1 MNMTELPQREAALAE
16 LAQFEQRYGYDA
28 EYVRIM
34 LESDP
39 AAFVLYKHLT
49 DMSGYIVDIPLE
61 ARFASGLA
69 TLLHEDCG
77 PCAQLCVKMAQEAGV
92 SSETI
97 RAVLAGKPELM
108 TENARLAY
116 RFTQATLA
124 HDPNAD
130 DLRQEIL
137 ERWGMRALLSLCF
150 GMIAARSYPLLRYGM
165 GYGQSCT
172 RVMVDGDVV
181 QPVH

>member
-92 SSETI
+92 AGWQTGI
-97 RAVLAGKPELM
+97 DDGKCAVG
-108 TENARLAY
+108 
-116 RFTQATLA
+116 
-124 HDPNAD
+124 
-130 DLRQEIL
+130 
-137 ERWGMRALLSLCF
+137 LSL
-150 GMIAARSYPLLRYGM
+150 YP
-165 GYGQSCT
+165 
-172 RVMVDGDVV
+172 GDIGA
-181 QPVH
+181 